1 MSQGGMPWPGERA
14 RVPVGAAYDVVIGHD
29 LLGAV
34 GELLPPTAAR
44 ASCSCIA
51 GRLPGVVAAV
61 AGVVGGQGDS
71 GR

>member
-44 ASCSCIA
+44 ALLVHT
-51 GRLPGVVAAV
+51 GRLPEVVARC